1 MREPSLRQDCLTRN
15 LFGNA
20 AKRFFTLGFAFEQ
33 THSNFKH
40 LARCVAGQAGT
51 PKERKGGESD
61 KQS

>member
-1 MREPSLRQDCLTRN
+1 MLT
-15 LFGNA
+15 
-20 AKRFFTLGFAFEQ
+20 FEQ